1 MVYYRLLQNIASYF
15 INMLLICQGLFL
27 LDIDLSKVGCMDIFT
42 ILLLFGIFLTSVLLL
57 WGEGLMRRASTVC
70 LAVGLLGLAFWL
82 RYLCLPY
89 ETLDYQDFLARWV
102 QYFRQNGGFAGLS
115 RSVGNYNV
123 PYLYF
128 LALFSY
134 SGIDDLQLIKLLSI
148 FFDVLMA
155 WGCMRLTG
163 LFTPSCGKRLFAF
176 LGVLLLPTVILN
188 GALWG
193 QCDSIYVAFGVWA
206 VYEALSDRPGLSVV
220 FAALSFSFKLQ
231 AVFFLPVYLALVLTR
246 RMKWWQLVF
255 FPLTYLLL
263 VLPAVAV
270 GRPLLD
276 TLTLYIDQAGTVGSG
291 LNYNSPS
298 VFALLRN
305 PADTAL
311 WSKLGIASAF
321 FFCCL
326 GIYWLCKAGRRLNNE
341 ALLGAFLLFLIVV
354 PLLLPHM
361 HERYFYGAD
370 VLSLVLCAVSPR
382 YFPVPVLCS
391 FASLLGY
398 HAYLLKRYLLPMRY
412 GTAALLA
419 VLALVILFICKRL
432 YGRRGRRA

>member
-1 MVYYRLLQNIASYF
+1 
-15 INMLLICQGLFL
+15 
-27 LDIDLSKVGCMDIFT
+27 MDIFT
-42 ILLLFGIFLTSVLLL
+42 ILLLLGIFLTSILLL
-57 WGEGLMRRASTVC
+57 WGEGLMRRASAVV
-70 LAVGLLGLAFWL
+70 LVVGLLVLAFWL

-89 ETLDYQDFLARWV
+89 ETLDYQDFLAGWV

-155 WGCMRLTG
+155 WGCMRLAG
-163 LFTPSCGKRLFAF
+163 LFTPSAGKRLFAF
-176 LGVLLLPTVILN
+176 LGVLLMPTVILN

-206 VYEALSDRPGLSVV
+206 VYEALNDRPILSVV

-231 AVFFLPVYLALVLTR
+231 AIFFRPVYLVLVVTR
-246 RMKWWQLVF
+246 RMKWWQLLF
-255 FPLTYLLL
+255 FPLTYLLV
-263 VLPAVAV
+263 VLPAVLM

-276 TLTLYIDQAGTVGSG
+276 TLTLYMKQAGTVGSG

-298 VFALLRN
+298 VFAFLRN
-305 PADTAL
+305 PADAAL
-311 WSKLGIASAF
+311 WAKLGIASAF

-341 ALLGAFLLFLIVV
+341 ALLGAFLLFLIAV

-370 VLSLVLCAVSPR
+370 VLSLVLCAVSAR

-412 GTAALLA
+412 GTAALLTA
-419 VLALVILFICKRL
+419 LALVILFICRRI
-432 YGRRGRRA
+432 YGRRGKRA